1 MCCPSCA
8 GVYLQGFERITAW
21 KDARAT
27 KQPGSDDEEEDDDDD
42 AVAVL
47 MAVGLLLQLLGLKQR
62 VKSFL
67 LVFPYLPHQ
76 QKESIS

>member
-1 MCCPSCA
+1 MCCA
-8 GVYLQGFERITAW
+8 GVYLQGFERLSAW

-27 KQPGSDDEEEDDDDD
+27 KQPGSDDDEDGDDD
-42 AVAVL
+42 AVAPL
-47 MAVGLLLQLLGLKQR
+47 MAVGLLLRLLGLKQR